1 MTAITLAP
9 THRVHVPARPTQ
21 ATVLVA
27 RTLADRWRS
36 LLGWGLGLVG
46 VCVLQLAVY
55 PSVQSS
61 GQDMQAF
68 VDQWPEPLR
77 EAFGLD
83 AYSTGPGFLN
93 TELFSLMIPFILIGV
108 ALTAAA
114 AATAGEEEAGT
125 ADLLLAL
132 PVTRGLVL
140 VARALALTGAVVGLA
155 ALGWVTL
162 VVGTP
167 MVDLD
172 VSTGGLAAGAVM
184 TGLLGLLYGT
194 LGLLLG
200 ALTGRRA
207 VTIGIGVALALG
219 AFLLN
224 ALAPLAEWLEPWQ
237 DTSPFAWALG
247 AEPLTA
253 GVDGPHALLLAGLSL
268 AFAVLAWLVFRRR
281 DITTR

>member
-1 MTAITLAP
+1 MTAAVP
-9 THRVHVPARPTQ
+9 AHRVHLPARPAQT
-21 ATVLVA
+21 AVLVA

-36 LLGWGLGLVG
+36 LLGWGIGLVG
-46 VCVLQLAVY
+46 VCAVQLAVY
-55 PSVQSS
+55 PSVRSS
-61 GQDMQAF
+61 GQDMQTF
-68 VDQWPEPLR
+68 VDQWPEALR
-77 EAFGLD
+77 GTFGLD
-83 AYSTGPGFLN
+83 AYTTGPGFLN

-108 ALTAAA
+108 ALAAAA

-140 VARALALTGAVVGLA
+140 VAKALALTGAVVGLA

-162 VVGTP
+162 AVGTP
-167 MVDLD
+167 LVDLD
-172 VSTGGLAAGAVM
+172 VSSSGLAAGTVM

-200 ALTGRRA
+200 ALTGRRG
-207 VTIGIGVALALG
+207 VTLGIGVALALG

-237 DTSPFAWALG
+237 DASPFAWALG
-247 AEPLTA
+247 AEPLVNGIDA
-253 GVDGPHALLLAGLSL
+253 PRALLLAGLSL
-268 AFAVLAWLVFRRR
+268 AFAILAWLVFRRR

>member
-1 MTAITLAP
+1 MTAAVP
-9 THRVHVPARPTQ
+9 AHRVHLPARPAQT
-21 ATVLVA
+21 AVLVA

-36 LLGWGLGLVG
+36 LLGWGIGLVG
-46 VCVLQLAVY
+46 VCAVQLAVY
-55 PSVQSS
+55 PSVRSS
-61 GQDMQAF
+61 GQDMQTF
-68 VDQWPEPLR
+68 VDQWPEALR
-77 EAFGLD
+77 ETFGLD
-83 AYSTGPGFLN
+83 AYTTGPGFLN

-108 ALTAAA
+108 ALAAAA

-140 VARALALTGAVVGLA
+140 VAKALALTGAVVGLA

-162 VVGTP
+162 AVGTP
-167 MVDLD
+167 LVDLD
-172 VSTGGLAAGAVM
+172 VSSSGLAAGAVM

-200 ALTGRRA
+200 ALTGRRG
-207 VTIGIGVALALG
+207 VTLGIGVALALG

-237 DTSPFAWALG
+237 DASPFAWALG
-247 AEPLTA
+247 AEPLVNGIDA
-253 GVDGPHALLLAGLSL
+253 PRALLLAGLSL
-268 AFAVLAWLVFRRR
+268 AFAILAWLVFRRR